1 MVLVVGGL
9 DKAQLPIGLQKQ
21 IVAEPLISRVRS
33 HGFIFLPVLSLQC
46 FEERNQ
52 RTKIGAV
59 GEHVNAG
66 DILAVHRD
74 LHVIGRLELPVAHM
88 VLLHPH
94 ERSVRVRLGIAVAA
108 LAHDAKL
115 FRVLQTLSNAEILPG
130 TIFLYF
136 FCFLRSKQTDTRGAA
151 ILRYPK
157 RRTKHGQTF
166 SHH

>member
-1 MVLVVGGL
+1 MNRLNSLYDEKSSWRGGPFAL
-9 DKAQLPIGLQKQ
+9 RSLPAITDCL
-21 IVAEPLISRVRS
+21 
-33 HGFIFLPVLSLQC
+33 
-46 FEERNQ
+46 
-52 RTKIGAV
+52 
-59 GEHVNAG
+59 
-66 DILAVHRD
+66 
-74 LHVIGRLELPVAHM
+74 M